1 MLQFV
6 PHLQGIFGT
15 ILPSKISKNKLKM
28 SATIT
33 TSGILCSWA
42 LEANLKWNTNVL
54 AEWLDMDLNR
64 KRKRKHYFQYGQVAG
79 GGALPQRPV
88 QWAHESRSPCPALR
102 QGGGSS
108 WVLDENEAQQR
119 RPCPDRPQTQTAYQ
133 MRVCRTKSP
142 KNSTG
147 TEARVQGR
155 QSGRQGRVKGCKGGK
170 AARTGQSFC
179 WTLQ

>member
-15 ILPSKISKNKLKM
+15 ILPAKISKNKLKM

-79 GGALPQRPV
+79 GGGHCHRGLCNGRMKAAAHV
-88 QWAHESRSPCPALR
+88 QLSGKE
-102 QGGGSS
+102 
-108 WVLDENEAQQR
+108 
-119 RPCPDRPQTQTAYQ
+119 
-133 MRVCRTKSP
+133 
-142 KNSTG
+142 
-147 TEARVQGR
+147 EARVESWTRTKRSSDVHVLTGLKRKLHTKCVCVAQKAPKTPQAQRQECKAGSQAGR
-155 QSGRQGRVKGCKGGK
+155 EG
-170 AARTGQSFC
+170 
-179 WTLQ
+179 